1 MAKTA
6 RRQLGGRLLL
16 FGECLRRWT
25 NLNVQYRKF
34 STSLLAQY
42 FTLTRILK
50 SIQGR
55 AGGWGGGGY
64 STNVYTGRFRPAVQP
79 LTLLYTIFHEKS
91 SLRKQTTFR
100 DATNGF
106 PTKWRLRNKR
116 RNSILMTRHY
126 SDLGSASDWL
136 KQISLVKSLP
146 FRTPEAWKRYP
157 VRAEPPGIGHHR
169 VE

>member
-55 AGGWGGGGY
+55 AGGWGGGY
-64 STNVYTGRFRPAVQP
+64 STNVYTGRFRPAIQP

-106 PTKWRLRNKR
+106 PAKWRLRNKR

-169 VE
+169 LE

>member
-6 RRQLGGRLLL
+6 KRQLGGRLLL

-55 AGGWGGGGY
+55 AGGWRGGGG
-64 STNVYTGRFRPAVQP
+64 TQQMFIRG
-79 LTLLYTIFHEKS
+79 
-91 SLRKQTTFR
+91 
-100 DATNGF
+100 
-106 PTKWRLRNKR
+106 
-116 RNSILMTRHY
+116 
-126 SDLGSASDWL
+126 GSAPQSNPLPFYIPFFTKKVAWENRRHFATPPTVFPRNDVWETSAEIPYWWRVTT
-136 KQISLVKSLP
+136 QIWVVLLIVKSLP

>member
-55 AGGWGGGGY
+55 AGGWGGGY
-64 STNVYTGRFRPAVQP
+64 STNVYTGRFRPAIQP

-106 PTKWRLRNKR
+106 PAK
-116 RNSILMTRHY
+116 
-126 SDLGSASDWL
+126 
-136 KQISLVKSLP
+136 
-146 FRTPEAWKRYP
+146 
-157 VRAEPPGIGHHR
+157 
-169 VE
+169 